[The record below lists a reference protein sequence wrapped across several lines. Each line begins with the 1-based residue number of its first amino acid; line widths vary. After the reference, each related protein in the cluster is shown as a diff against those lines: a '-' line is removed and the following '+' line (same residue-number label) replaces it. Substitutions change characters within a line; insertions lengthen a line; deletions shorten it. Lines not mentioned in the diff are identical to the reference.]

1 MGKHI
6 LVYASGENPKYL
18 FAVSVD
24 VQMSAEIEVIFQGR
38 LGGGH
43 SNLRSV
49 ELMAMQGC
57 R

>member
-38 LGGGH
+38 LGGGGH

-49 ELMAMQGC
+49 DDGD
-57 R
+57 